1 MLNSTDVGSSGGIRL
16 QVHLI
21 GLAKVSA
28 LLATLGLLIA
38 KLNIHMAI
46 HAVGIALAALLAVV
60 SCNALLRDRRPKILL
75 LAIAFL
81 LLGVEQVME
90 SFESLGFAVVNT
102 PLPLV
107 GIELL
112 HAVSFGAVLFLA
124 AGVLK
129 KA

>member
-1 MLNSTDVGSSGGIRL
+1 VERGL

-21 GLAKVSA
+21 GLGKVSA
-28 LLATLGLLIA
+28 LLAAMGLLIA
-38 KLNIHMAI
+38 KLDVHMAI

-60 SCNALLRDRRPKILL
+60 SCNSYLRDRRPKVLL
-75 LAIAFL
+75 LTVGFL
-81 LLGVEQVME
+81 LLGLQQVME

-112 HAVSFGAVLFLA
+112 HAVSFGTVLFLA

-129 KA
+129 RA